1 MDFSRISDNE
11 KEEFCNRIIQ
21 KQLNLI
27 NQLGES
33 LINESMVKGLFKNIN
48 VTILS
53 KRLYGVMCGAQIIA
67 EFIKV
72 IDEMC

>member
-48 VTILS
+48 VTISS
-53 KRLYGVMCGAQIIA
+53 KRLYGAMCGTQIIA